1 MFSFIRKYHYAY
13 TIFIQIYFKYLPLLI
28 KQQNDY
34 IIIKLNIV
42 GDIPTLKFTNIIA
55 IEFN

>member
-13 TIFIQIYFKYLPLLI
+13 TIFIQFYFKYLPLLI

-42 GDIPTLKFTNIIA
+42 GDIPTLKFTYQHNSH
-55 IEFN
+55 